1 MKIWDVNPYGGGG
14 GGGSSTYS
22 NSNPTPETIGGIT
35 AGTTFSNKTM
45 KEMWDMLLYKYLTP
59 AFSSFS
65 ISGISSPLEV
75 GEEVPSS
82 KTFTWATSNS
92 GNITPNTIT
101 ISDVTGGTTLA
112 SGLSNSGSHTI
123 VGDAVVKNVAT
134 NNVWRI
140 SANQLEGA
148 PISRNH
154 TVNWQWRIYYG
165 ESASNVLDEAG
176 IKALRVSNL
185 SGSIAGNYSF
195 QSGGYKYICCS
206 SDFTISSMKD
216 QATGFNV
223 PYEPMYLV
231 NVTNSFGIT
240 KSYRVYRTTNI
251 IGGSITIIVT

>member
-101 ISDVTGGTTLA
+101 LSDVTGGTTLA
-112 SGLSNSGSHTI
+112 SGLSHSGSHTI
-123 VGDAVVKNVAT
+123 VGDAVVKTVAT

-165 ESASNVLDEAG
+165 ESVSGILNEAG
-176 IKALRVSNL
+176 IKSLRVSNL

-231 NVTNSFGIT
+231 DVTNAFGIA

-251 IGGSITIIVT
+251 IGGAITIIVT